1 MLRRSLLIAVL
12 LFPAPALA
20 QDQQLVRELLS
31 RVDVLERQI
40 ITLTGKIEELEFRL
54 RNGQQG
60 RASNPQQG
68 GSETSTPTVPSP
80 QDGQGQNGGGI
91 ASILANDPDAIFRDA
106 LEAIRQGQH
115 QVAAVA
121 LQELANRFPEAV
133 IMPDVVYWQGQT
145 ARRLGD
151 ETAAA
156 SHFLEGMQRFADSAR
171 GADFLIET
179 AASLM
184 ALGETSDVC
193 AILAQFRDN
202 YPNARALL
210 VTRAQQI
217 GTNASCN

>member
-1 MLRRSLLIAVL
+1 MLRRSLLIAIL
-12 LFPAPALA
+12 LFPAPTLA

-60 RASNPQQG
+60 QASNPRQG
-68 GSETSTPTVPSP
+68 GSNISTPTIPSP
-80 QDGQGQNGGGI
+80 QDGQGQNDGGI
-91 ASILANDPDAIFRDA
+91 AGILANDPDAIFRDA

-115 QVAAVA
+115 QVAAMA

-133 IMPDVVYWQGQT
+133 IMPDVVYWQGLT

-156 SHFLEGMQRFADSAR
+156 SYFLEGMQRFSGSAR

-184 ALGETSDVC
+184 ALGENSDVC

-202 YPNARALL
+202 YPNARGLL
-210 VTRAQQI
+210 VTRAKQI